1 MTDSEFENNRLQEAE
16 ELLQR
21 LRSHDY
27 RVRAAAE
34 QSLRHF
40 GPKIVEVILRVL
52 EDEPR
57 RRRRRRA
64 ITITLSL
71 SAGLLVFLG
80 FLLGLHNLT
89 YGMVLGVWIGFGLF
103 YLLWSSDRFKNITAG
118 ETAGVL
124 AQFDD
129 LRAIGP
135 LLEALNCPEPDVRV
149 LSELALARLL
159 PRLTAADAS
168 LLNEEQYLCLFRALH
183 SRYTDL
189 VVGVISAFRVIGDER
204 ALLTVRQLAERS
216 PRTPRQQF
224 IHDAAQKCLP
234 ALQER
239 LERERV
245 GNVLLRPASQ
255 PTEML
260 PRPAVYDPEHAP
272 ERLVRPYPPADE
284 RP

>member
-1 MTDSEFENNRLQEAE
+1 MTDSDSHNDRLQEAE
-16 ELLQR
+16 ALLKR
-21 LRSHDY
+21 LQSHDY

-40 GPKIVEVILRVL
+40 GPKIVEVILRAL

-64 ITITLSL
+64 LTISLSL
-71 SAGLLVFLG
+71 SAGLLVFFG
-80 FLLGLHNLT
+80 FVLGLHNLT
-89 YGMVLGVWIGFGLF
+89 YGMVLGIWIGFGLF
-103 YLLWSSDRFKNITAG
+103 YLLWSSDRFKNMTAG
-118 ETAGVL
+118 EIASVL
-124 AQFDD
+124 AQYDD

-159 PRLTAADAS
+159 PRLTAADAA
-168 LLNEEQYLCLFRALH
+168 LLNEEQYLCLFRALY

-189 VVGVISAFRVIGDER
+189 VVGVIRAFREIGDER
-204 ALLTVRQLAERS
+204 ALLTVRQLAGRPPRS
-216 PRTPRQQF
+216 PRQQF
-224 IHDAAQKCLP
+224 IHRAARECLP

-239 LERERV
+239 LERERA

-255 PTEML
+255 PTETL
-260 PRPAVYDPEHAP
+260 PRPVMTDPDHDPEV
-272 ERLVRPYPPADE
+272 LVRPYPSAE
-284 RP
+284 

>member
-1 MTDSEFENNRLQEAE
+1 MNGSESEHARLQEAE
-16 ELLQR
+16 ELLKR
-21 LRSHDY
+21 LQSHDY

-64 ITITLSL
+64 LTITLSL
-71 SAGLLVFLG
+71 SAGLLVFFG
-80 FLLGLHNLT
+80 FLLSLHNLT
-89 YGMVLGVWIGFGLF
+89 YGMVLGTWIGFGLF
-103 YLLWSSDRFKNITAG
+103 YLLWSSDRFKNMTAG

-124 AQFDD
+124 AQYDD

-135 LLEALNCPEPDVRV
+135 LLEALNCPEPDIRV
-149 LSELALARLL
+149 LSEMALARLL
-159 PRLTAADAS
+159 PRLTAADS
-168 LLNEEQYLCLFRALH
+168 GLLNEEQYLCLFRALH

-189 VVGVISAFRVIGDER
+189 VVSVIRAFREIGDER
-204 ALLTVRQLAERS
+204 ALLTVRHLAERP

-224 IHDAAQKCLP
+224 IHHAAQECLP
-234 ALQER
+234 VMQER

-245 GNVLLRPASQ
+245 ANILLRPTSP
-255 PTEML
+255 PTETL
-260 PRPAVYDPEHAP
+260 PRPVMTDPNHDPALLLHP
-272 ERLVRPYPPADE
+272 FPPAE
-284 RP
+284 